1 MLIDINFDA
10 KSVEDTA
17 LTMINT
23 MIARAATRGLS
34 KYEDRISLSSICNMT
49 IIKRAVYRLLGRQ
62 NIQGVLESLG
72 MDVFVTFRYSSSH
85 KTFVLSESIDLIQ
98 DITIFVKD
106 PESTE

>member
-1 MLIDINFDA
+1 MYIEINYDE
-10 KSVEDTA
+10 KSMEDSA
-17 LTMINT
+17 LTLINT

-34 KYEDRISLSSICNMT
+34 IYDDKINLTSICNST
-49 IIKRAVYRLLGRQ
+49 IMKRSVYRLLDRKK
-62 NIQGVLESLG
+62 IQGVLESLG
-72 MDVFVTFRYSSSH
+72 MDVFVTFRYSSKH